1 MLSNI
6 FLTVYNPKQFKFRF
20 KWTQLVKM
28 YSTFSFRPPW
38 ASIARSQDI
47 PIAVISEAMGHDS
60 EQTTQIYLNSILI
73 DRIDSGDILFM
84 GLNNIKI
91 NFQECSLEE

>member
-1 MLSNI
+1 
-6 FLTVYNPKQFKFRF
+6 
-20 KWTQLVKM
+20 M
-28 YSTFSFRPPW
+28 YSTFSFRPSW
-38 ASIARSQDI
+38 ASIAQSQDI

-60 EQTTQIYLNSILI
+60 EQTTKIYLNSILI